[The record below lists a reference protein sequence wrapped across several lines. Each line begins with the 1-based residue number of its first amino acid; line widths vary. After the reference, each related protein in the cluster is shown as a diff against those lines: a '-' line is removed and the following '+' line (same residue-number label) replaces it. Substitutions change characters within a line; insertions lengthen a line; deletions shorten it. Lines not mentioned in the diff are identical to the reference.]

1 MTVHNSCTSRPN
13 RATPAT
19 GATRQQDQRRTPEE
33 RRKSHEIHRRSPE
46 GRPAHPEYR
55 SRDVG
60 LLLIGAGLAVVVAS
74 AIVSLTVGVWP
85 GLVVLVFGLGLAV
98 LLNPEIWATS
108 LRAKERF
115 AIEHEDAESESDRPQ
130 RQAPRT

>member
-1 MTVHNSCTSRPN
+1 MTARNTSGSPPS

-19 GATRQQDQRRTPEE
+19 GVSRARGHRLSPEDRR
-33 RRKSHEIHRRSPE
+33 RSHEIQRHSPE

-55 SRDVG
+55 SRDIG

-74 AIVSLTVGVWP
+74 VIVSLTVGIWP

-98 LLNPEIWATS
+98 LLNPEIWAAS
-108 LRAKERF
+108 LRAKERLD
-115 AIEHEDAESESDRPQ
+115 IEHDHEGAAPDKPQ
-130 RQAPRT
+130 SAPRR